1 MTKRAFVECRR
12 LIHLCG
18 DIHVRPR
25 ITSKYDPLAKVRY
38 ILDKLISTMRKGWI
52 VGKRITIDESMIK
65 YCGRAISFIQYMPKN
80 PIKHGIKVF
89 ALCCAY
95 TGYLLS
101 FEVYLGK
108 EVETTDNS
116 ALQVVDRL
124 INKADLIHCKGR
136 ILYSD
141 NWYTTTRLAKYLY
154 GTYQWL
160 FVGTVVTNESKDRN
174 ENSVPFRKLSSGA
187 LKKVNRGWMR
197 KATLPVTGN
206 TPLYGNKKEEYH
218 IQCTTWKDKKQVT
231 FVHTHLVK
239 NDGDTTV
246 K

>member
-1 MTKRAFVECRR
+1 MRR
-12 LIHLCG
+12 
-18 DIHVRPR
+18 
-25 ITSKYDPLAKVRY
+25 
-38 ILDKLISTMRKGWI
+38 RKGWI

-65 YCGRAISFIQYMPKN
+65 DCVRAISFIQYMPKK

-154 GTYQWL
+154 ET
-160 FVGTVVTNESKDRN
+160 
-174 ENSVPFRKLSSGA
+174 
-187 LKKVNRGWMR
+187 
-197 KATLPVTGN
+197 
-206 TPLYGNKKEEYH
+206 
-218 IQCTTWKDKKQVT
+218 
-231 FVHTHLVK
+231 
-239 NDGDTTV
+239 
-246 K
+246 